1 MIRRPPRSTR
11 TDTLFPYTTLFRSI
25 DEAALPDAQARHAQA
40 EAIAERL
47 VEAGYERIGLDHFA
61 LPQDEL
67 SIAQREGRLHRNFQ
81 GYTTD
86 GCETLVG
93 LGASAI
99 GRFSP
104 GYHQDRKSVG

>member
-1 MIRRPPRSTR
+1 MRPDRFSVFGYAHIPSFKKHQR
-11 TDTLFPYTTLFRSI
+11 LI

-47 VEAGYERIGLDHFA
+47 VEAGYERNGLAHFA

-99 GRFSP
+99 GR
-104 GYHQDRKSVG
+104 